1 MSDMK
6 TSFQMGGAQMGGAS
20 MPDYAPQASPGSVPA
35 GASASAIKDVSTQ
48 SFMADV
54 IEASKSG
61 PVVVDFWAPWC
72 GPCKQLGPVIEK
84 VVSEAGG
91 RVTLAKMDIEKYPEV
106 AGQMGIQSIPA
117 VVAFVDGRPAEA
129 FMGNKPESEVR
140 AFIDKLAAA
149 APVPAG
155 QFDAKAMLDAAD
167 TMLLNGDHGGAAEA
181 YGTVAQN
188 EPGNLDALAGLGQ
201 CYVAVGELDMARQ
214 LLEQVPAEF
223 HTEGTIAKLAKQI
236 ELADQAAALG
246 DTGDLKAAVEADPTN
261 HQARLDYA
269 VALNAHGQ
277 RNDAVDQLIAIVKA
291 DREWNEDGGRRQLLD
306 FFETWGPMDKATI
319 YGRRSLSSV
328 LFS

>member
-1 MSDMK
+1 MK
-6 TSFQMGGAQMGGAS
+6 TSFQLGGAQLGGAA
-20 MPDYAPQASPGSVPA
+20 MPDYATSSAPAAAPATNGSV
-35 GASASAIKDVSTQ
+35 IKDVSTQ
-48 SFMADV
+48 TFMDDV
-54 IEASKSG
+54 IEASKAG

-129 FMGNKPESEVR
+129 FMGAKPESEVR

-155 QFDAKAMLDAAD
+155 QFDAKSMLDAAD
-167 TMLLNGDHGGAAEA
+167 TMLANGDHGGAAEA
-181 YGTVAQN
+181 YGTVAQH

-201 CYVAVGELDMARQ
+201 CYVAVGEIDTARQ
-214 LLEQVPAEF
+214 LLQQVPPEF
-223 HTEGTIAKLAKQI
+223 HSEGAIAKLAKQI

-246 DTGDLKAAVEADPTN
+246 DTDGLRAAVEADPAD

-277 RNDAVDQLIAIVKA
+277 RNEAVDQLIAIVKA
-291 DREWNEDGGRRQLLD
+291 DREWNEDGGRKQLLD

>member
-1 MSDMK
+1 
-6 TSFQMGGAQMGGAS
+6 
-20 MPDYAPQASPGSVPA
+20 MPDYGAPAVPVGSPASV
-35 GASASAIKDVSTQ
+35 IKDVSTET
-48 SFMADV
+48 FMADV

-91 RVTLAKMDIEKYPEV
+91 RVTLAKMDIEKHPEV

-129 FMGNKPESEVR
+129 FMGAKPESEVR

-155 QFDAKAMLDAAD
+155 QFDTKAMLDAAH
-167 TMLLNGDHGGAAEA
+167 TMLANGDHGGAAEA
-181 YGTVAQN
+181 YGTVAQH

-201 CYVAVGELDMARQ
+201 CYVAVGETDMARQ
-214 LLEQVPAEF
+214 LLEQVPEEF
-223 HTEGTIAKLAKQI
+223 RTQGSVATLAKQI
-236 ELADQAAALG
+236 DLADQAAALG
-246 DTGDLKAAVEADPTN
+246 NTDDLLAAVEADPSN

-277 RNDAVDQLIAIVKA
+277 RNEAVDQLIAIVKA
-291 DREWNEDGGRRQLLD
+291 DREWNDDGGRKQLVD